1 MAFRRFFSL
10 MTQIGVDARVKTP
23 LPVRIFIVEDSP
35 VFRERLAE
43 EITEHKNL
51 ELIGT
56 ADKETE
62 AISAVSVSLPDLMFV
77 DINLLEG
84 NGLNVVREV
93 RRTLPKSK
101 LSIVMMTNHASPT
114 FRRESL
120 KLGADYFIDKSI
132 EFERIPAILD
142 AFANSGIKGRLKH

>member
-1 MAFRRFFSL
+1 MIQTGL
-10 MTQIGVDARVKTP
+10 DMRVNPP
-23 LPVRIFIVEDSP
+23 LPVRVFIVEDSP
-35 VFRERLAE
+35 VFRERLTE

-51 ELIGT
+51 KLIGT

-62 AISAVSVSLPDLMFV
+62 AISAVAVTRPDLMFV

-84 NGLNVVREV
+84 NGLNVLREV

-101 LSIVMMTNHASPT
+101 LSIVVMTNHASPT

-132 EFERIPAILD
+132 EFERIPAILN
-142 AFANSGIKGRLKH
+142 AVAKSGFKKPISH

>member
-1 MAFRRFFSL
+1 MSQTGLDR
-10 MTQIGVDARVKTP
+10 QCINGQP
-23 LPVRIFIVEDSP
+23 PVRVFIVEDSP
-35 VFRERLAE
+35 LFRERLAE

-62 AISAVSVSLPDLMFV
+62 AINAIAVSPPDLMFV

-84 NGLNVVREV
+84 NGLNVLREV

-101 LSIVMMTNHASPT
+101 LSIVIMTNHASPT

-132 EFERIPAILD
+132 EFERIPAILN
-142 AFANSGIKGRLKH
+142 AVANSGFKGRFSH